1 MSAVNSLAP
10 YVLVGIMPRDMRRLL
25 PLLLLGLSACE
36 IAQPLLTQVAG
47 AAAGAVQGAAQQA
60 LGIQQTTPTP
70 NPVGTPQT
78 PQTPPPSGASGATA
92 GTSAPTAAN
101 KTITFDTVRK
111 LEYVDIYVDLG
122 DPAGQRALVPYL
134 MKPEDWMLCKCEMLS
149 PTTKHYTFMRVSTA
163 DGRSLPQVDIF
174 KQGR

>member
-1 MSAVNSLAP
+1 MID
-10 YVLVGIMPRDMRRLL
+10 IMPAIMRRLL

-36 IAQPLLTQVAG
+36 AVQPLLSQVAG

-60 LGIQQTTPTP
+60 LGIQDTTPTP
-70 NPVGTPQT
+70 NPVGTP
-78 PQTPPPSGASGATA
+78 PQTPPPSAASGATA
-92 GTSAPTAAN
+92 GTSAPTSAN
-101 KTITFDTVRK
+101 KTVTFDSTRK
-111 LEYVDIYVDLG
+111 LEYVDIYVDMG

-134 MKPEDWMLCKCEMLS
+134 MKPEDWMLCRCEMLS

-174 KQGR
+174 KQSR

>member
-1 MSAVNSLAP
+1 
-10 YVLVGIMPRDMRRLL
+10 MRRFL

-36 IAQPLLTQVAG
+36 VVQPLLTQVAG

-60 LGIQQTTPTP
+60 LGIQDTTPTP
-70 NPVGTPQT
+70 NPVGTPQL
-78 PQTPPPSGASGATA
+78 PPPSGASGATA
-92 GTSAPTAAN
+92 GSTPPPTSAN
-101 KTITFDTVRK
+101 KTVTFDTTRK

-174 KQGR
+174 KQSR

>member
-1 MSAVNSLAP
+1 
-10 YVLVGIMPRDMRRLL
+10 MPAIMRRLL
-25 PLLLLGLSACE
+25 PFLLLGLSACE
-36 IAQPLLTQVAG
+36 VVQPLLTQVAG

-60 LGIQQTTPTP
+60 LGIQNTGPETTP
-70 NPVGTPQT
+70 NPVGTP
-78 PQTPPPSGASGATA
+78 PVTPPPSGASGAAA
-92 GTSAPTAAN
+92 GTSAPASTN
-101 KTITFDTVRK
+101 KTITFDKARK

-134 MKPEDWMLCKCEMLS
+134 MKPEDWMLSKCEMLS

-174 KQGR
+174 KQSR